1 MSRQAI
7 FHNGRLHIDETGYLL
22 DKDECEKFTR
32 EMLERINGP
41 YAPEMHFDQNE
52 VERWFMADCG
62 VIPTDNI
69 QNWQRGSRQTNNV
82 IIRGEARD
90 TSSKVWLWLIAGV
103 VLAGLLVWWW

>member
-22 DKDECEKFTR
+22 DKDACEKFTR

-41 YAPEMHFDQNE
+41 YEPEMHFDQNE
-52 VERWFMADCG
+52 VERWLAYECG
-62 VIPTDNI
+62 GGPVFDKPLPYSIRTQP
-69 QNWQRGSRQTNNV
+69 

-90 TSSKVWLWLIAGV
+90 TSSKVWLWLIAGAIV
-103 VLAGLLVWWW
+103 FSLLVWWW